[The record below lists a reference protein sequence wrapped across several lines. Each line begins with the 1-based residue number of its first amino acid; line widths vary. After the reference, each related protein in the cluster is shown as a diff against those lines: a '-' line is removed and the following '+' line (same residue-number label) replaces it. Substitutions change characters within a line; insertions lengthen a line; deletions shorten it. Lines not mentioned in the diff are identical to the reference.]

1 MHNFD
6 IEKYI
11 NGEMKGDELESF
23 ESRLKLDPG
32 LQSEVNHT
40 KELIEGLR
48 QLGLSEK
55 IIHAQQRNRWLK
67 WFRWIALPGLISLA
81 IFYFSTMNGALDT
94 GKIPTEVILAP
105 GDNNKAFLLKDSLET
120 NSKEPLRDSLLKEQ
134 DTLQNEP
141 AIFAWEDP
149 RAAKEMA
156 DYYYSTPEYFS
167 YARGNSAESLIDSA
181 KMEFNA
187 EAYTNALL
195 YLQKLTTAP
204 FEKTYFEALCYFKLG
219 NYTKAGNLFKLA
231 LSKNSDSQKS
241 MDIEWYTFLN
251 ALACGKPCNQE
262 FTKLSQSIQKNSNHL
277 YSKQVQLILNKKHV
291 RRKYK

>member
-81 IFYFSTMNGALDT
+81 IFYFYTMNGALDT

-105 GDNNKAFLLKDSLET
+105 GDNNKAFLLKDSLE
-120 NSKEPLRDSLLKEQ
+120 NGGV
-134 DTLQNEP
+134 
-141 AIFAWEDP
+141 
-149 RAAKEMA
+149 AA
-156 DYYYSTPEYFS
+156 P
-167 YARGNSAESLIDSA
+167 
-181 KMEFNA
+181 
-187 EAYTNALL
+187 
-195 YLQKLTTAP
+195 
-204 FEKTYFEALCYFKLG
+204 
-219 NYTKAGNLFKLA
+219 
-231 LSKNSDSQKS
+231 
-241 MDIEWYTFLN
+241 
-251 ALACGKPCNQE
+251 
-262 FTKLSQSIQKNSNHL
+262 
-277 YSKQVQLILNKKHV
+277 
-291 RRKYK
+291 

>member
-1 MHNFD
+1 
-6 IEKYI
+6 
-11 NGEMKGDELESF
+11 MKGDELESF

-81 IFYFSTMNGALDT
+81 IFYFYTMNGALDT

-156 DYYYSTPEYFS
+156 DYYYSTPEDFS
-167 YARGNSAESLIDSA
+167 YLRGSSTESPLDSA

-187 EAYTNALL
+187 EAYANALL
-195 YLQKLTTAP
+195 YLQKLTTGS
-204 FEKTYFEALCYFKLG
+204 FEKYYFQALCFFRLG
-219 NYTKAGNLFKLA
+219 KYAEAGDLFKLS
-231 LSKNSDSQKS
+231 LSKSTNNEKR
-241 MDIEWYTFLN
+241 MEIEWYSFLN